1 MNKDYI
7 NKDYMKNTFDN
18 VMNEVKTM
26 IVDGAMATELE
37 AMGCD
42 LNDELWSAKVLAEQP
57 ELIKKVH
64 LSYFKAGAD
73 CGITASYQATIP
85 GYMKKGYS
93 EEDAEKLIVRS
104 VKLLQDAR
112 EEWWSTEG
120 RNSGRVY
127 PLIAA
132 AIGPYGA
139 YLADGSEYRGDY
151 NISVEELKKFHKKR
165 MELLWNAGAEIL
177 AVETIPSLTEALA
190 VAEIV
195 EEIGAECWIS
205 FSCKNE
211 TEISD
216 GTPIR
221 ECAKKLNGIS
231 CVKAIGLNCTAPH
244 FVESLIKEI
253 KKETDKPVIVYP
265 NSGEIYDAETKTWH
279 GAKDGK
285 TYGQWAEIWYKAG
298 AGVIGGCCRTTP
310 ANIKEVYDIV
320 RK

>member
-1 MNKDYI
+1 
-7 NKDYMKNTFDN
+7 
-18 VMNEVKTM
+18 
-26 IVDGAMATELE
+26 
-37 AMGCD
+37 
-42 LNDELWSAKVLAEQP
+42 
-57 ELIKKVH
+57 
-64 LSYFKAGAD
+64 
-73 CGITASYQATIP
+73 
-85 GYMKKGYS
+85 MKKYYTIGETATLLGVTTQTLRYYDKIGLLSPAYCDENTGYRYYVYKQFHYI
-93 EEDAEKLIVRS
+93 DRIKY
-104 VKLLQDAR
+104 LQGFGMQLKDIK
-112 EEWWSTEG
+112 EIIH
-120 RNSGRVY
+120 SGRVDC
-127 PLIAA
+127 LL
-132 AIGPYGA
+132 PYLEQKKQEA
-139 YLADGSEYRGDY
+139 MAEL
-151 NISVEELKKFHKKR
+151 EELKKFHKKR

-244 FVESLIKEI
+244 FVENLIKEI

-265 NSGEIYDAETKTWH
+265 NSGEIYDSETKTWH

-285 TYGQWAEIWYKAG
+285 TYGQWAEIWYKVG

>member
-1 MNKDYI
+1 MKKYYTIGETAALLGVTTQTLRYYDKIGLLSPAYCDENTGYRYYVYKQFHYIDRIKYLQGFGMQLKDIKEIIHSGRVRRKNYMNKDYM

-18 VMNEVKTM
+18 VMNKVKTM

-93 EEDAEKLIVRS
+93 EEEAEKLIVRS
-104 VKLLQDAR
+104 VELLQDAR

-132 AIGPYGA
+132 AVALMVHILPMVRNTEEIIIFPLKSLKNSIKNVWSCFGMQERR
-139 YLADGSEYRGDY
+139 YLPLKQFRHLQRHLPLRKL
-151 NISVEELKKFHKKR
+151 LKKSVR
-165 MELLWNAGAEIL
+165 SAG
-177 AVETIPSLTEALA
+177 
-190 VAEIV
+190 
-195 EEIGAECWIS
+195 
-205 FSCKNE
+205 
-211 TEISD
+211 
-216 GTPIR
+216 
-221 ECAKKLNGIS
+221 
-231 CVKAIGLNCTAPH
+231 
-244 FVESLIKEI
+244 
-253 KKETDKPVIVYP
+253 
-265 NSGEIYDAETKTWH
+265 
-279 GAKDGK
+279 
-285 TYGQWAEIWYKAG
+285 
-298 AGVIGGCCRTTP
+298 
-310 ANIKEVYDIV
+310 
-320 RK
+320 

>member
-1 MNKDYI
+1 
-7 NKDYMKNTFDN
+7 
-18 VMNEVKTM
+18 
-26 IVDGAMATELE
+26 
-37 AMGCD
+37 
-42 LNDELWSAKVLAEQP
+42 
-57 ELIKKVH
+57 
-64 LSYFKAGAD
+64 
-73 CGITASYQATIP
+73 
-85 GYMKKGYS
+85 MKKYYTIGETAALLGVTTQTLRYYDKIGLLSPAYCDENTGYRYYVYKQFHYI
-93 EEDAEKLIVRS
+93 DRIKY
-104 VKLLQDAR
+104 LQGFGMQLKDIK
-112 EEWWSTEG
+112 EIIH
-120 RNSGRVY
+120 SGRVY

-132 AIGPYGA
+132 AVGPYGA

-253 KKETDKPVIVYP
+253 KKETDKPVLVYP

-298 AGVIGGCCRTTP
+298 VGVIGGCCRTTP